1 MKVLIVHRYFWPES
15 MSTLPVMLK
24 DVVHMHLER
33 GDSVGVVTGA
43 RAEHNKSWNDEFG
56 DSVHIKAFYADIDRN
71 VSYIQRTINLVRL
84 YFLSFGK
91 IISDKPEVVYTVSYP
106 PLLSSL
112 LAFTLRLIS
121 RKSKQVFYVQ
131 DILSYRISNSIV
143 RALYE
148 RMFKY
153 SCKRSFRT
161 ITLSGEMR
169 SEVLR
174 IVGTTAEN
182 NKDYDDKIAVI
193 PNFSPDLYTTVLERV
208 EKRYDVVY
216 AGNHGEAQNL
226 GHFLRTLAVVQK
238 KKSVKVVFYGE
249 GTSKTDLMQLAE
261 EVGAVVE
268 FNESVSRL
276 EVSRKMMEAKLGL
289 VGAVP
294 DLMRYAFPS
303 KLAAYN
309 SAGVAG
315 LVMCE
320 SDSETADWLAENGI
334 GVPIDSTDMN
344 KAAEQIE
351 RAIDLHFDPVA
362 VRSAAERL
370 YSLDG
375 YIALFKIKI
384 LKSF

>member
-1 MKVLIVHRYFWPES
+1 MKILIIHRYFWPES

-24 DVVHMHLER
+24 DIVYLHLQR
-33 GDSVGVVTGA
+33 NDKVSVITGA
-43 RAEHNKSWNDEFG
+43 REEHKEQWNSEFG
-56 DSVHIKAFYADIDRN
+56 DSIDIKAFYADIDRN

-91 IISDKPEVVYTVSYP
+91 IIADKPEVVYTVSYP

-320 SDSETADWLAENGI
+320 SDSETADWLTENGI

-384 LKSF
+384 LKSL